1 MISVPVE
8 ACSKV
13 RSYRS
18 FVRLGL
24 YHLMIIENIDRIV
37 RACSLQ
43 DSCLRIIAADSYIHR
58 IFDSVRLIAVFL
70 ELFGYSGTEII
81 EDICWIIFS
90 FLDGIIENIIPD
102 KGQKR
107 AWHAVS
113 CTIYRGDEFLS

>member
-1 MISVPVE
+1 MIVE
-8 ACSKV
+8 D
-13 RSYRS
+13 
-18 FVRLGL
+18 
-24 YHLMIIENIDRIV
+24 IDRIV

-58 IFDSVRLIAVFL
+58 VFDGVCLIAVFL